1 MSKYAD
7 ITLPGLI
14 ACVVLVCSLLLL
26 GCASSKKSFLTEDYY
41 GVTNNPSDPIGW
53 ATTFQSR
60 TGSALLGIPYGRIP
74 QRYLFKTSEA
84 CESARLNF
92 KFRQT
97 GTAALWSQPEVPPST
112 PCEPV
117 HYILKSY
124 LIPTGW

>member
-53 ATTFQSR
+53 ATTFQPEDRLRPFGNPLRENTPTLS
-60 TGSALLGIPYGRIP
+60 LQN
-74 QRYLFKTSEA
+74 QRGVRE
-84 CESARLNF
+84 C
-92 KFRQT
+92 QT
-97 GTAALWSQPEVPPST
+97 EL
-112 PCEPV
+112 
-117 HYILKSY
+117 
-124 LIPTGW
+124 